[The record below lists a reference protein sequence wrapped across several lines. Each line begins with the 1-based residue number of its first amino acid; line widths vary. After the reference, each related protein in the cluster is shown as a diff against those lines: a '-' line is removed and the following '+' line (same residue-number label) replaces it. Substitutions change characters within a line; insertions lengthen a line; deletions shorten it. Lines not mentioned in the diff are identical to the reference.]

1 MRRML
6 DPKRIIRNAL
16 FLFPLSLVG
25 CEPTVS
31 ASYYKYSIAL
41 TVNGQALAFSQYIQ
55 CSHVLSPTEGP
66 GGPVHLRWQVAGDA
80 PAAVK
85 IDENRILFFYGSAN
99 CYNPSARSIE
109 EPVEVLDTSDL
120 TAKLYV
126 VHNNSKYNAVSVDR
140 VFVEPVE
147 TAPSVLGATKEQRDL
162 AAATLA
168 QYARKFER
176 VTVRTTPY
184 SVWAT
189 SDAARQYFADFKAVT
204 LAKVGEAPPVGGYPR
219 DIVQFRFYRD
229 RVYPRADGRAVYPPQ
244 AMLGYGKDALEVSSQ
259 QGDNLEIY
267 YAPPGPRNTSD
278 PTVEYKG
285 VRFTVRR
292 VQELYDPE
300 TKNILS
306 FYGLSVSDLAQV
318 LGLANGHSFL

>member
-1 MRRML
+1 MRRL
-6 DPKRIIRNAL
+6 LAPKRIIRNAL
-16 FLFPLSLVG
+16 FLLLLSLVG

-41 TVNGQALAFSQYIQ
+41 TINGQALAFSQYIE
-55 CSHVLSPTEGP
+55 CSHVVSPTEGP
-66 GGPVHLRWQVAGDA
+66 GGPFHLRWQVTGDA
-80 PAAVK
+80 PAAIR
-85 IDENRILFFYGSAN
+85 IDTHRVLFFYGSAN
-99 CYNPSARSIE
+99 CYNPSARSID
-109 EPVEVLDTSDL
+109 EPIEVLDTSEP

-126 VHNNSKYNAVSVDR
+126 VHNNSKYDSVSVDR

-147 TAPSVLGATKEQRDL
+147 TAPSVLGPTKEQRDL
-162 AAATLA
+162 AVATLT

-176 VTVRTTPY
+176 VTVRINPY

-189 SDAARQYFADFKAVT
+189 SDAARQYFADFKSVT
-204 LAKVGEAPPVGGYPR
+204 LAKVGEAPPASGYPR
-219 DIVQFRFYRD
+219 DIVEFRFYRD
-229 RVYPRADGRAVYPPQ
+229 RVYPQIDGRAVYPPL
-244 AMLGYGKDALEVSSQ
+244 AMLGYGKDALEVTSQ

-267 YAPPGPRNTSD
+267 YAPDGPENTSD

-285 VRFTVRR
+285 VRFTVKR

-306 FYGLSVSDLAQV
+306 FYGLTVTDLAQV